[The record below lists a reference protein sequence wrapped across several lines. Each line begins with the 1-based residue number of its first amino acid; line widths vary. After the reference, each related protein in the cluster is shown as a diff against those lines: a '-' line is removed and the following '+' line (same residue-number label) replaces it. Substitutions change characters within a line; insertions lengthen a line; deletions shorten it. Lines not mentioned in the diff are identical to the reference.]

1 MRTDLI
7 LTDDEIDRIA
17 NKLYE
22 KINKDKDLSVG
33 ILKHGLIREFDGMD
47 LWFEAITDTKDG
59 FVLRDANNH
68 NAILGVFP
76 EKT

>member
-1 MRTDLI
+1 MRTELI

-59 FVLRDANNH
+59 FVLRDSSNGEEVFG
-68 NAILGVFP
+68 IFP
-76 EKT
+76 EQS